1 MRTSSLPSSLV
12 FVRSPFYSSLHYCRL
27 YIWEH
32 LKKLLISSV
41 RTSSSLAIV
50 CMNDISSSTGY
61 MLNGKHFPPGATY
74 KLGDKRV
81 GSRMIVLR
89 DGDEIQ
95 VPGTPQGKFFMM
107 GIWRSRLGMDWARSL
122 VVGLTS
128 LPYHSP
134 PFSLYLPLHLDLRA
148 KVPCQPG

>member
-1 MRTSSLPSSLV
+1 MP
-12 FVRSPFYSSLHYCRL
+12 
-27 YIWEH
+27 
-32 LKKLLISSV
+32 SV

-61 MLNGKHFPPGATY
+61 ILNGKHFPPGATY

-95 VPGTPQGKFFMM
+95 VPGTPQGAYFLF
-107 GIWRSRLGMDWARSL
+107 
-122 VVGLTS
+122 
-128 LPYHSP
+128 
-134 PFSLYLPLHLDLRA
+134 DLR
-148 KVPCQPG
+148 PLCRLNET

>member
-1 MRTSSLPSSLV
+1 MAHRYRTSIFVFMRTSPPAHPPLFS
-12 FVRSPFYSSLHYCRL
+12 F
-27 YIWEH
+27 
-32 LKKLLISSV
+32 LLCFTPYLCECLNILIFSV

-95 VPGTPQGKFFMM
+95 APGTPQGKFFMM
-107 GIWRSRLGMDWARSL
+107 GISWSRLGMGLERSL
-122 VVGLTS
+122 VIGLTP

-134 PFSLYLPLHLDLRA
+134 PRIIGKLIASPSLQA
-148 KVPCQPG
+148 